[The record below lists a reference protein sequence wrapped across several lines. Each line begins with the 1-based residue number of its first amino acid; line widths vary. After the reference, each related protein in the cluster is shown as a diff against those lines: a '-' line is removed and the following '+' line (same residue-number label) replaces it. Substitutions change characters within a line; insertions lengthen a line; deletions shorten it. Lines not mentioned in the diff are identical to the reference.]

1 MVESVERDY
10 VGFSV
15 ELVQGSRAKKLLS
28 NRLSIQV
35 DDSRTST
42 TINLTRR
49 QARALRNFLDENLD

>member
-1 MVESVERDY
+1 MEESIEREY
-10 VGFSV
+10 SGFSV
-15 ELVQGSRAKKLLS
+15 ELVKGSRAKKLLS

-49 QARALRNFLDENLD
+49 QATALRNFLDENLD